1 MMLNPLH
8 NQYNHEELWALDRDH
23 FLHPWTHFD
32 SFKDEGSLVLVKG
45 KGCRVTDSEGKEYFD
60 GIGGMWCVNV
70 GYGRDELA
78 QTMAQQASQ
87 LAYSNTFVDVSNAPA
102 ATLAGKL
109 ASMAPGSINR
119 VMYALTGSAANEG
132 AVRLAQY
139 YHGRK
144 GRSTRKHI
152 ISRKNSYHGSTVL
165 TSSIGMRDGDRQ
177 EEFQYLTGFIHHLSA
192 PYFYR
197 GHDGMTKEE
206 FTDFLVQEFRDKI
219 AELGAENISCF
230 IAEPIQA
237 SGGVVPPPPGYLK
250 RMIEVCR
257 EHDILFIADEVV
269 TAFGRLG
276 HMFASLDEFGIQ
288 PDIIVCAKGITSGYF
303 PMGATLYTDEI
314 HEVMSSDNPD
324 GWFAHGFTCA
334 GHPVGCA
341 VALKNIEI
349 MEREDICGNVRT
361 VGDYFEGRLREL
373 DDLPIVGDVRGKRMM
388 MCVEYVADKNTKA
401 HIPYEVNISKRI
413 SNLCESRGLL
423 VRPMGHLDVMSPP
436 LTMTKDDADFLVD
449 TLRGAVVEVTDEL
462 VREGV
467 L

>member
-1 MMLNPLH
+1 MLNPLH
-8 NQYNHEELWALDRDH
+8 NQISPEELWALDRDH
-23 FLHPWTHFD
+23 FLHPWTHFE
-32 SFKDEGSLVLVKG
+32 SFKDEGSLVLTGG
-45 KGCRVTDSEGKEYFD
+45 KGCRVTDAEGKEYFD

-78 QTMAQQASQ
+78 QTMADQAMR

-102 ATLAGKL
+102 AILSGKL
-109 ASMAPGSINR
+109 AELAPGSLNR

-144 GRSTRKHI
+144 GRKTRKHI
-152 ISRKNSYHGSTVL
+152 ISRRNSYHGSTVL
-165 TSSIGMRDGDRQ
+165 TASIGLRDGDRQ
-177 EEFQYLTGFIHHLSA
+177 EEFQYLTSFIHHLSA
-192 PYFYR
+192 PYHYR
-197 GHDGMTKEE
+197 EGNGRTLEE
-206 FTDFLVQEFRDKI
+206 FTDFLVQEFKDKI
-219 AELGAENISCF
+219 AEIGPDNISCF

-257 EHDILFIADEVV
+257 EHDILYISDEVV
-269 TAFGRLG
+269 TAFGRIG
-276 HMFASLDEFGIQ
+276 HMFASKDEFGIQ

-303 PMGATLYTDEI
+303 PMGATIYTDEI
-314 HEVMSSDNPD
+314 HEVISNDNPD

-334 GHPVGCA
+334 GHPIGCA

-349 MEREDICGNVRT
+349 IEREDVCGNVRA
-361 VGDYFEGRLREL
+361 VGDYFEARLREL
-373 DDLPIVGDVRGKRMM
+373 TEMPLVGDVRGKRMM
-388 MCVEYVADKNTKA
+388 MCVEYVADKTTKA
-401 HIPYEVNISKRI
+401 HIPDEVNISKRI
-413 SNLCESRGLL
+413 SNLCEARGLL

-436 LTMTKDDADFLVD
+436 LTMTKNDADFLVE
-449 TLRGAVVEVTDEL
+449 TMGAAINHVTDEL

-467 L
+467 I